1 MKNILLATAATF
13 ALTTSAFAADLGAG
27 LGFAG
32 DVEYDI
38 EAETTAIEFGPALS
52 MAGFLVEPKMHASAD
67 FAGSGATVDFTGVS
81 AKATYGVTA
90 NVSVYGS
97 VVADKDFKYDT
108 ATVGVGFNF

>member
-1 MKNILLATAATF
+1 MKNLLLATAATF

-38 EAETTAIEFGPALS
+38 EAETTAIEFGPSVSL
-52 MAGFLVEPKMHASAD
+52 AGFLVEPKMHASAD
-67 FAGSGATVDFTGVS
+67 FTDGATVDFTGVS

-97 VVADKDFKYDT
+97 VSADKDFKYDT

>member
-1 MKNILLATAATF
+1 MKNLLLATAATF

-52 MAGFLVEPKMHASAD
+52 MGGFLIEPKAHASAD
-67 FAGSGATVDFTGVS
+67 FTDGATVDFTGVS
-81 AKATYGVTA
+81 AKATYGVTS

-97 VVADKDFKYDT
+97 VSADKDFKYDT